1 MINTLRIWL
10 AHRRIA
16 LHTERLNDSREMRI
30 YYARR
35 ENDASAKL
43 NNAMADLRDA
53 SARARISRLMRAGV

>member
-1 MINTLRIWL
+1 MINAFRIWL

-16 LHTERLNDSREMRI
+16 RHTARLNESRDMRH

-43 NNAMADLRDA
+43 NDAMADLRDA
-53 SARARISRLMRAGV
+53 TARARISRLMRAEV